1 MKRKPKVGFLPLYIL
16 TYDEST
22 PFMRKTVDLHVREVG
37 ERLEALGL
45 DLVKAP
51 ICRVRSEFEAAVS
64 SFTEA
69 DVDLIITL
77 HAAYSPSL
85 ESIDALCS
93 VKTPLLMLDTTYNY
107 EFKPYSYTE
116 GMLYNH
122 GIHGVMDLCNL
133 LRRRGRQY
141 EVVAGFFNEANPDYA
156 ALCRRVTDFAKA
168 AVIRHTLAHARVGIV
183 GEPFEGMGDFR
194 IPFDTLK
201 EKLGLEVVPYD
212 LRDDTYLDA
221 VTQAEIDAEYADNAG
236 RFEMAVPREVYD
248 FSTRVSLAVRK
259 WLADRSLNA
268 FSMNFKAAE
277 TGTSFPTMPFA
288 EASLAM
294 ERGIGYAGEGDVL
307 TAAFVASLMEVFDA
321 VSFTEIFCPDW
332 KDGTLFLS
340 HMGEYNVGLSVPEAK
355 PVMREK
361 EFSFGNAANPAIL
374 LSPFR
379 PGRVT
384 FLSLNPSPDD
394 SFELFTETGSM
405 LYTPRDNKQNDIVSG
420 WFRPDQPLPE
430 FLETYSRAGGMH
442 HAALIYSDT
451 DISGVLNALKTL
463 L

>member
-22 PFMRKTVDLHVREVG
+22 PFMRKTVDRHVAEVS
-37 ERLEALGL
+37 ERLEAMGL
-45 DLVKAP
+45 ELVKAP
-51 ICRVRSEFEAAVS
+51 VCRVKPEFEAAVK
-64 SFTEA
+64 SFTDA

-93 VKTPLLMLDTTYNY
+93 TNLPLLMLDTTYDY

-122 GIHGVMDLCNL
+122 GVQGVMDLSNL
-133 LRRRGRQY
+133 LCRRGRQF
-141 EVVAGFFNEANPDYA
+141 EVVAGFLNEKNPEYPS
-156 ALCRRVTDFAKA
+156 LCRRVTDFAKA
-168 AVIRHTLAHARVGIV
+168 AVIRHKLSKARVGIV
-183 GEPFEGMGDFR
+183 GDPFVGMGDFG
-194 IPFDTLK
+194 IPFETLR
-201 EKLGLEVVPYD
+201 ETIGLEVVPYD
-212 LRDDTYLDA
+212 LQDYTYLDS
-221 VTQAEIDAEYADNAG
+221 VTQEEIDAEYAANSE
-236 RFEMAVPREVYD
+236 RFEMKVPREVYD

-259 WLADRSLNA
+259 WLADKKLDA
-268 FSMNFKAAE
+268 FSMNFKAARN
-277 TGTSFPTMPFA
+277 GTSFPTMPFA

-307 TAAFVASLMEVFDA
+307 TAAFVSALMEAFDE

-332 KDGTLFLS
+332 KDGSLFMS

-355 PVMREK
+355 PVMSEK
-361 EFSFGNAANPAIL
+361 EFSFGDASNPAIL

-379 PGRVT
+379 PGKVT
-384 FLSLNPSPDD
+384 YLSLNPQA
-394 SFELFTETGSM
+394 EGYGLFSATGTM

-420 WFRPDQPLPE
+420 WFHPDMPLPE
-430 FLETYSRAGGMH
+430 FLEAYSRVGGIH

>member
-22 PFMRKTVDLHVREVG
+22 PFMRTVVDRHVAQVAD
-37 ERLEALGL
+37 RLEALGFEM
-45 DLVKAP
+45 VKAP
-51 ICRVRSEFEAAVS
+51 VCRVKKEFDAAVQ
-64 SFTEA
+64 SFTDA
-69 DVDLIITL
+69 DVDLIVTL

-93 VKTPLLMLDTTYNY
+93 VKTPLLMLDTTYDY

-141 EVVAGFFNEANPDYA
+141 EVVAGFFNEENPNYP

-168 AVIRHTLAHARVGIV
+168 AMIRHTLAHARVGIV

-201 EKLGLEVVPYD
+201 ETLGPEAVPYD
-212 LRDDTYLDA
+212 LQDYTYLNA
-221 VTQAEIDAEYADNAG
+221 VTDEEIEREYTENAA
-236 RFEMAVPREVYD
+236 RFEMEVPRATYD
-248 FSTRVSLAVRK
+248 FSTRVSLAIRK
-259 WLADRSLNA
+259 WLSDNRLDA
-268 FSMNFKAAE
+268 FSMNFKAARN
-277 TGTSFPTMPFA
+277 GTSFPTMPFA

-307 TAAFVASLMEVFDA
+307 TAAFVASLMEVFDS

-332 KDGTLFLS
+332 KDGSLFLS

-361 EFSFGNAANPAIL
+361 EFSFGDAENPAIL

-379 PGRVT
+379 PGKVT
-384 FLSLNPSPDD
+384 FLSLNPASDNR
-394 SFELFTETGSM
+394 FELFRQTGSM

-420 WFRPDQPLPE
+420 WFRPDMPLPE
-430 FLETYSRAGGMH
+430 FLESYSRAGGIH

-451 DISGVLNALKTL
+451 DISGVLNALESL

>member
-1 MKRKPKVGFLPLYIL
+1 MKRRPKIGFLPLYIL

-22 PFMRKTVDLHVREVG
+22 PFMRKTVDRHVAEVAG
-37 ERLEALGL
+37 RLKALGL
-45 DLVKAP
+45 ELVEAP
-51 ICRVRSEFEAAVS
+51 VCRVKDEFDAAIR
-64 SFTEA
+64 SFTDA

-85 ESIDALCS
+85 ESVDALCS
-93 VKTPLLMLDTTYNY
+93 VKIPLLMLDTTYDY

-141 EVVAGFFNEANPDYA
+141 EVVAGFFNEQNPDYP

-168 AVIRHTLAHARVGIV
+168 AVIRHSLAHARVGIV
-183 GEPFEGMGDFR
+183 GEPFAGMGDFR
-194 IPFDTLK
+194 IPFETLRST
-201 EKLGLEVVPYD
+201 LGIEVVPYD
-212 LRDDTYLDA
+212 LQDDTYLNS
-221 VTQAEIDAEYADNAG
+221 VTQEEIDAEYAANAE
-236 RFEMAVPREVYD
+236 RFEMQVPRTVYD

-259 WLADRSLNA
+259 WLADKQLDA
-268 FSMNFKAAE
+268 FSMNFKAARN
-277 TGTSFPTMPFA
+277 GTSFPTMPFA

-307 TAAFVASLMEVFDA
+307 TAAFVSSLMKVFDD

-332 KDGTLFLS
+332 KDGSLFMS

-361 EFSFGNAANPAIL
+361 AFSFGDASDPAVL

-379 PGRVT
+379 PGKVT
-384 FLSLNPSPDD
+384 FLSLNPAAGDA
-394 SFELFTETGSM
+394 FELFTQTGSM
-405 LYTPRDNKQNDIVSG
+405 LYTPRDNKQSDIVSG
-420 WFRPDQPLPE
+420 WFRPDMPLPE
-430 FLETYSRAGGMH
+430 FLEAYSRAGGIH

-451 DISGVLNALKTL
+451 DVSGVLNALKTL

>member
-1 MKRKPKVGFLPLYIL
+1 
-16 TYDEST
+16 
-22 PFMRKTVDLHVREVG
+22 
-37 ERLEALGL
+37 
-45 DLVKAP
+45 
-51 ICRVRSEFEAAVS
+51 
-64 SFTEA
+64 
-69 DVDLIITL
+69 
-77 HAAYSPSL
+77 
-85 ESIDALCS
+85 
-93 VKTPLLMLDTTYNY
+93 
-107 EFKPYSYTE
+107 
-116 GMLYNH
+116 
-122 GIHGVMDLCNL
+122 
-133 LRRRGRQY
+133 
-141 EVVAGFFNEANPDYA
+141 
-156 ALCRRVTDFAKA
+156 
-168 AVIRHTLAHARVGIV
+168 
-183 GEPFEGMGDFR
+183 
-194 IPFDTLK
+194 
-201 EKLGLEVVPYD
+201 
-212 LRDDTYLDA
+212 
-221 VTQAEIDAEYADNAG
+221 
-236 RFEMAVPREVYD
+236 
-248 FSTRVSLAVRK
+248 
-259 WLADRSLNA
+259 
-268 FSMNFKAAE
+268 
-277 TGTSFPTMPFA
+277 
-288 EASLAM
+288 
-294 ERGIGYAGEGDVL
+294 
-307 TAAFVASLMEVFDA
+307 MEVFDA

-379 PGRVT
+379 PGKVT